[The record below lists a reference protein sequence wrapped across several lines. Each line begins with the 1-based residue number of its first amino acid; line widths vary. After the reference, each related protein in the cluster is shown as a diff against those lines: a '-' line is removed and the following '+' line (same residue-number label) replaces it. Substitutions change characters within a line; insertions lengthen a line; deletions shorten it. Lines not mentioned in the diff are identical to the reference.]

1 MKRIV
6 AILAI
11 VGGAWLALGGADVS
25 GAGSSA
31 DVYRAVRTNDLG
43 SLKSLVRTPADA
55 NARDEFGET
64 PLLYAAAAG
73 SLEAM
78 TFLLD
83 KGADINA
90 QNAFGSTALI
100 WSATDLAKVR
110 LLVERGANV
119 NLATKT
125 GRTALFVAAMS
136 DGSAPVVRALVA
148 RGADLKV
155 KDAFQNTVLTAAA
168 MGNDMDTIRMALD
181 AGVDVNASGVTGLTP
196 LMLSGGY
203 HANLAATRLLLA
215 KGARVNAV
223 TATPALFPIEDPKS
237 GALALR
243 SFTALQLAMPHGS
256 PELAKTL
263 LDAGADINAKD
274 SRNMTPLMFAVA
286 TNQQNPA
293 LIRLLV
299 ERGADPAVQSNVGET
314 AVDWARKVGAPAAI
328 EILKAP
334 RPQETAAPMAAP
346 SPPVDVKTATER
358 AMTLLETSSQKFFET
373 SGCVSCH
380 HQNITDLAAAEVGA
394 KGLRVDPQAAQQ
406 RLEMLRS
413 GPPPQ
418 LLYERMDIGIPE
430 ILASILTSL
439 AAVNHP
445 ADRVTDA
452 LVANIAASQMT
463 DGSWRLTGGV
473 GSRPPAEEGLIT
485 RTALSIRS
493 LKAYGPPGR
502 AAEMSGRIAKARQW
516 LLAANTTTAE
526 DRNMQALG
534 AYWAGTDS
542 TTLKRLSSAILAE
555 QQRDGGWRQREGLT
569 SDAYVTGQSLYVLA
583 KTGVLAPTDSAYQR
597 GVTFLLSTQSPN
609 GSWRVVSRSPKF
621 QAYFNSGFPYAGD
634 QWISAWATGWA
645 TMALAQAAPAVP
657 RLKSDNR

>member
-1 MKRIV
+1 MKGIA

-11 VGGAWLALGGADVS
+11 IGIVSAAQGGADQA
-25 GAGSSA
+25 GASPSA
-31 DVYRAVRTNDLG
+31 DVYRAVRNNDLAQ
-43 SLKSLVRTPADA
+43 LKSLVRTPADA
-55 NARDEFGET
+55 NGKDDFGET
-64 PLLYAAAAG
+64 PLMYAAAAG
-73 SLEAM
+73 SLDAM

-83 KGADINA
+83 KGAEINA

-100 WSATDLAKVR
+100 WSATDPAKVR
-110 LLVERGANV
+110 LLLERGADV

-125 GRTALFVAAMS
+125 GRTAVFVAAMS
-136 DGSAPVVRALVA
+136 DGSAPIVRALAA

-181 AGVDVNASGVTGLTP
+181 AGVDVNAAGVTGLMP

-203 HANLAATRLLLA
+203 HANLPATRLLLA

-223 TATPALFPIEDPKS
+223 SDMPAMFPVEDPKS
-237 GALALR
+237 GPLALR
-243 SFTALQLAMPHGS
+243 SFTTLLLAMPHGS
-256 PELAKTL
+256 PEVVKTL

-286 TNQQNPA
+286 TNHQDPA

-299 ERGADPAVQSNVGET
+299 ERGADPTAQSKAGET

-328 EILKAP
+328 EILKAS
-334 RPQETAAPMAAP
+334 RTQEPAAPMSAP
-346 SPPVDVKTATER
+346 SPAVDVKTAAER

-380 HQNITDLAAAEVGA
+380 HQNITDLAAAEAGA
-394 KGLRVDPQAAQQ
+394 KGLRVDPQAARQ
-406 RLEMLRS
+406 RLEMLKS
-413 GPPPQ
+413 GPPPH
-418 LLYERMDIGIPE
+418 LLYERMDIGVPK
-430 ILASILTSL
+430 ILASTLTAL
-439 AAVNHP
+439 AAVDYP

-463 DGSWRLTGGV
+463 DGSWRLVGGI

-485 RTALSIRS
+485 RTALSVRS

-502 AAEMSGRIAKARQW
+502 GAEMSGRIAKARQW
-516 LLAANTTTAE
+516 LLAAKTTTAE

-534 AYWAGTDS
+534 AYWAGTDAA
-542 TTLKRLSSAILAE
+542 TLKRLASAILAE
-555 QQRDGGWRQREGLT
+555 QRRDGGWRQRDGLT
-569 SDAYVTGQSLYVLA
+569 SDAYATGQSLYVLA
-583 KTGVLAPTDSAYQR
+583 KTGALASADPAYQR
-597 GVTFLLSTQSPN
+597 GVAFLLSTQSPN
-609 GSWRVVSRSPKF
+609 GSWRVMSRSPKF

-645 TMALAQAAPAVP
+645 TMALAQAAPPVP